1 MKKTQGGRSI
11 VEMLAVL
18 AVIGMIMVGIMVGY
32 SEVTLHFNCARA
44 EREILNIAD
53 DVAKAYAIR
62 RGYPPD
68 PVDPGEPVTPN
79 RNETLRAV
87 GVRIPNTTP
96 WGTTYQVETMGD
108 GTEEQDQ
115 NPNILRIVLPDLEED
130 ACDELIARS
139 DTWPNIIESQ
149 GLQNDEGFY
158 NCMFF
163 FP

>member
-1 MKKTQGGRSI
+1 MKNTQGGRSI

-32 SEVTLHFNCARA
+32 SQVTLHFNSARA

-68 PVDPGEPVTPN
+68 PAGPGEHVTPN
-79 RNETLRAV
+79 RNENIRAA

-96 WGTTYQVETMGD
+96 WGTGYDVETRGD
-108 GTEEQDQ
+108 GKEGQEQR
-115 NPNILRIVLPDLEED
+115 PNILRIVLLALEED

-139 DTWPNIIESQ
+139 ETWPNIIESQ
-149 GLQNDEGFY
+149 KDQVGASY
-158 NCMFF
+158 NCTFF
-163 FP
+163 FH